1 MIIKDTLKAA
11 DLFAKFKVPISG
23 YVVNRVLPESLKTE
37 SIPDYLKHR
46 LDMQGKYLAEI
57 SQTLGNQVLAQ
68 VPEMERDITGLT
80 MIARM
85 ADLLC
90 G

>member
-1 MIIKDTLKAA
+1 MSPARNSVTWTT
-11 DLFAKFKVPISG
+11 PS
-23 YVVNRVLPESLKTE
+23 ESLRRIGYPLRWKTE

-46 LDMQGKYLAEI
+46 LDMQGKYLEEI
-57 SQTLGNQVLAQ
+57 RATFGNQVLAQ
-68 VPEMERDITGLT
+68 VPEMERDITGLP